1 MLVRQHFPRVAP
13 CTGAGMVTPMPVT
26 RRLWAPITF
35 VTIALAACKGTEP
48 FVPVATTLHVAPSS
62 LSFTS
67 LGATRQVVA
76 VVLDQRA
83 DTIKHPSVVW
93 SSDNSGVAT
102 VSAFGLVTAV
112 GNGSAHAVA
121 TTGGLSA
128 QVTVSV
134 AQAAAQLIKAGGD
147 GQTGV
152 VRATLPS
159 ALTLEVVDAGNRP
172 MTGVTVTFAVTLGGG
187 SLSNPSG
194 PTNGSGLTTIQWT
207 LGTTPGQQQLVQAS
221 LAGTSVSPATF
232 SATATA
238 GPPASATKLVGDSQ
252 TAATNNSV
260 STPPSVQVSDS
271 YGDHVPGVAVTFAAT
286 AGGGTVSGGAT
297 QTDGNGVATVG
308 RWTLGPGAGEN
319 TLTATVAGSGIT
331 GNPVTFTATAV
342 QPSAPASVSAGPGDG
357 QTGLTGYALNIAPAV
372 VVRDAASLPVPNVA
386 VTFAVASGGGSVT
399 GANAT
404 TGADG
409 VATVGSWT
417 VQLGT
422 NTLTATASGSGITGN
437 PVTLAATGVSAAY
450 HIDVRYL
457 TAVTPAQ
464 REAFDSAA
472 AQWERLIYGDVP
484 DELANF
490 PAGTCGPGSPAIN
503 DTIDDIIIYLRLD
516 SIDGPGKILGQ
527 AGPCLVRDPGFQ
539 PVAGAMHFD
548 AAESAGLGAA
558 GQLDGAVRHE
568 MGHVLGF
575 GTIWQLLSLVP
586 GAGGTDPHFVGAQAT
601 AAFDRNGGQPYSAGA
616 KVPVEN
622 CCGPATRDGH
632 WRETVFET
640 ELMTGFLDNG
650 VPNPL
655 SVITTASMGDLG
667 YVVNYAGSDPYTV
680 PIPAALRASS
690 AAPSIVLGAD
700 IVRLPILCDDAILRM
715 KLAVLLKW

>member
-1 MLVRQHFPRVAP
+1 
-13 CTGAGMVTPMPVT
+13 
-26 RRLWAPITF
+26 
-35 VTIALAACKGTEP
+35 
-48 FVPVATTLHVAPSS
+48 
-62 LSFTS
+62 
-67 LGATRQVVA
+67 
-76 VVLDQRA
+76 

-121 TTGGLSA
+121 AQGGLSA
-128 QVTVSV
+128 QVTVAA

-319 TLTATVAGSGIT
+319 TLTATVA
-331 GNPVTFTATAV
+331 
-342 QPSAPASVSAGPGDG
+342 
-357 QTGLTGYALNIAPAV
+357 
-372 VVRDAASLPVPNVA
+372 
-386 VTFAVASGGGSVT
+386 
-399 GANAT
+399 
-404 TGADG
+404 DG

-464 REAFDSAA
+464 REAFESAA

-484 DELANF
+484 DEFASF
-490 PAGTCGPGSPAIN
+490 PAGTCGPGTPVIN
-503 DTIDDIIIYLRLD
+503 ETIDDIIIFVRLD

-527 AGPCLVRDPGFQ
+527 AGPCLVRDQSFQ
-539 PVAGAMHFD
+539 PGVGVMHFD
-548 AAESAGLGAA
+548 TADVAGLLAA
-558 GQLDGAVRHE
+558 GQFDEVVCHA
-568 MGHVLGF
+568 MGHVRGF

-601 AAFDRNGGQPYSAGA
+601 AAFDRKIG
-616 KVPVEN
+616 
-622 CCGPATRDGH
+622 
-632 WRETVFET
+632 
-640 ELMTGFLDNG
+640 
-650 VPNPL
+650 
-655 SVITTASMGDLG
+655 
-667 YVVNYAGSDPYTV
+667 
-680 PIPAALRASS
+680 RAH
-690 AAPSIVLGAD
+690 V
-700 IVRLPILCDDAILRM
+700 
-715 KLAVLLKW
+715 

>member
-1 MLVRQHFPRVAP
+1 
-13 CTGAGMVTPMPVT
+13 MPVT
-26 RRLWAPITF
+26 RRLYAPITIAI
-35 VTIALAACKGTEP
+35 IALAACKGTEP
-48 FVPVATTLHVAPSS
+48 FVPVATSLHVAPSS
-62 LSFTS
+62 LSFIS
-67 LGATRQVVA
+67 LGATQQVVA

-83 DTIKHPSVVW
+83 DTIKHASVGW

-102 VSAFGLVTAV
+102 VSASGLVTAV

-121 TTGGLSA
+121 TSGGLSA

-134 AQAAAQLIKAGGD
+134 AQAAAQLIKASGD

-159 ALTLEVVDAGNRP
+159 ALALKVVDAANSP
-172 MTGVTVTFAVTLGGG
+172 MAGLIVTFAVTLGGG

-194 PTNGSGLTTIQWT
+194 PTDGSGLTTVQWT
-207 LGTTPGQQQLVQAS
+207 LGTTPGQLQQVQAS
-221 LAGTSVSPATF
+221 LAGTGVSPATF
-232 SATATA
+232 SAISTA
-238 GPPASATKLVGDSQ
+238 GPPASVTKLLGDSQ

-271 YGDHVPGVAVTFAAT
+271 YGDHVPGVTVTFAAT
-286 AGGGTVSGGAT
+286 AGGGTVAGGAT
-297 QTDGNGVATVG
+297 HTDANGVATVG
-308 RWTLGPGAGEN
+308 RWTLGPGAVEN
-319 TLTATVAGSGIT
+319 TLTATVAGSGIS

-342 QPSAPASVSAGPGDG
+342 QPGAPASVSAGPGDG

-372 VVRDAASLPVPNVA
+372 VVRDAASFPVPNVA

-399 GANAT
+399 GADAT
-404 TGADG
+404 TGFDG
-409 VATVGSWT
+409 VATAGGWT

-422 NTLTATASGSGITGN
+422 NTLIATASGSGITGN
-437 PVTLAATGVSAAY
+437 PVTLVATGVSAAY

-464 REAFDSAA
+464 RAAFDSAA

-484 DELANF
+484 DEFASF

-503 DTIDDIIIYLRLD
+503 ETIDDIIIYVRLD

-527 AGPCLVRDPGFQ
+527 AGPCLIRDPGFQ
-539 PVAGAMHFD
+539 PGVGVMRFDTADVAG
-548 AAESAGLGAA
+548 LLAA
-558 GQLDGAVRHE
+558 GQFDEVVRHE

-575 GTIWQLLSLVP
+575 GTIWQSLGVLS

-601 AAFDRNGGQPYSAGA
+601 AAFDHNGGQAYSAGA

-622 CCGPATRDGH
+622 CCGPGTRDFH
-632 WRETVFET
+632 WRETVFAT
-640 ELMTGFLDNG
+640 ELMTGFLNGG

-667 YVVNYAGSDPYTV
+667 YLVNYAGSDPYTV
-680 PIPAALRASS
+680 PNAAALRAQASL
-690 AAPSIVLGAD
+690 PQIELGD
-700 IVRLPILCDDAILRM
+700 DLLRLPILVVDRRGRVTRIIRP
-715 KLAVLLKW
+715 K

>member
-1 MLVRQHFPRVAP
+1 MLVRLHFPRVAP
-13 CTGAGMVTPMPVT
+13 CTGGGLVTPIPVA

-35 VTIALAACKGTEP
+35 VTIALAACKGSEP

-83 DTIKHPSVVW
+83 DTIKHASVVW

-102 VSAFGLVTAV
+102 VSASGLVTAV

-121 TTGGLSA
+121 TSGGLSA

-134 AQAAAQLIKAGGD
+134 AQAAAQLIKASGD

-159 ALTLEVVDAGNRP
+159 ALALEVVDAGNRR
-172 MTGVTVTFAVTLGGG
+172 MTGLTVRFPVRLGGG

-194 PTNGSGLTTIQWT
+194 RTDGSGLTTIQWT

-238 GPPASATKLVGDSQ
+238 GPPVSATKLVGDSQ

-271 YGDHVPGVAVTFAAT
+271 YGDHVPGVTVTFAAT
-286 AGGGTVSGGAT
+286 GGGGTVGGGAT
-297 QTDGNGVATVG
+297 QTDATGVATVG

-319 TLTATVAGSGIT
+319 TLTAPVGGSGIT
-331 GNPVTFTATAV
+331 GTRVPFTATGV

-357 QTGLTGYALNIAPAV
+357 QTGLMGYALNIAPAV

-404 TGADG
+404 TGVDG

-437 PVTLAATGVSAAY
+437 PVTLGATGVSAAY
-450 HIDVRYL
+450 HIDIRYL

-472 AQWERLIYGDVP
+472 AQWERLSYADVP
-484 DELANF
+484 DAFASF
-490 PAGTCGPGSPAIN
+490 PAGTWGPG
-503 DTIDDIIIYLRLD
+503 T
-516 SIDGPGKILGQ
+516 
-527 AGPCLVRDPGFQ
+527 
-539 PVAGAMHFD
+539 
-548 AAESAGLGAA
+548 
-558 GQLDGAVRHE
+558 
-568 MGHVLGF
+568 
-575 GTIWQLLSLVP
+575 P
-586 GAGGTDPHFVGAQAT
+586 GA
-601 AAFDRNGGQPYSAGA
+601 N
-616 KVPVEN
+616 
-622 CCGPATRDGH
+622 
-632 WRETVFET
+632 ETT
-640 ELMTGFLDNG
+640 
-650 VPNPL
+650 
-655 SVITTASMGDLG
+655 
-667 YVVNYAGSDPYTV
+667 
-680 PIPAALRASS
+680 RASGVV
-690 AAPSIVLGAD
+690 A
-700 IVRLPILCDDAILRM
+700 RLR
-715 KLAVLLKW
+715 

>member
-1 MLVRQHFPRVAP
+1 
-13 CTGAGMVTPMPVT
+13 MPVT
-26 RRLWAPITF
+26 RRLYAPITIAI
-35 VTIALAACKGTEP
+35 IALAACKGTEP
-48 FVPVATTLHVAPSS
+48 FVPVATSLHVAPSS

-67 LGATRQVVA
+67 LGATQQVVA

-83 DTIKHPSVVW
+83 DTIKHASVGW

-102 VSAFGLVTAV
+102 VSTFGLVTAV

-121 TTGGLSA
+121 TAGGLSA

-134 AQAAAQLIKAGGD
+134 AQAAAQLIKANGD

-159 ALTLEVVDAGNRP
+159 ALALKVVDAANSP
-172 MTGVTVTFAVTLGGG
+172 MAGLIVTFAVTLGGG

-194 PTNGSGLTTIQWT
+194 PTDGSGLTTVQWT
-207 LGTTPGQQQLVQAS
+207 LGTTPGQLQQVQAS
-221 LAGTSVSPATF
+221 LAGTSVAPATF

-238 GPPASATKLVGDSQ
+238 GPPASAAKLVGDSQ
-252 TAATNNSV
+252 TAATNNPV
-260 STPPSVQVSDS
+260 STLPSVQVSDS
-271 YGDHVPGVAVTFAAT
+271 YGDRAPGVAVTFAAT

-297 QTDGNGVATVG
+297 HTDANGVATVG

-319 TLTATVAGSGIT
+319 TLTATVAGSGIS

-342 QPSAPASVSAGPGDG
+342 QPGAPANVSAGPGDG

-372 VVRDAASLPVPNVA
+372 VVRDAASFPVPNVA
-386 VTFAVASGGGSVT
+386 VSFAVASGGGSVT

-404 TGADG
+404 TGLDG
-409 VATVGSWT
+409 VATAGGWT

-422 NTLTATASGSGITGN
+422 NTLTATASGGGITGN
-437 PVTLAATGVSAAY
+437 PVTLVATGVSAAY

-457 TAVTPAQ
+457 TAVTAAQ
-464 REAFDSAA
+464 RSAFDSAA
-472 AQWERLIYGDVP
+472 AQWQRLIYGDVP
-484 DELANF
+484 DALANF

-503 DTIDDIIIYLRLD
+503 ETIDDIIIFVRLD

-527 AGPCLVRDPGFQ
+527 AGPCLIRDPGFQ
-539 PVAGAMHFD
+539 PGVGVMRFDTADVAG
-548 AAESAGLGAA
+548 LLAA
-558 GQLDGAVRHE
+558 GKFDDVVRHE

-575 GTIWQLLSLVP
+575 GTTWQSLGVVS
-586 GAGGTDPHFVGAQAT
+586 GVGGTDPHFVGAQAT

-622 CCGPATRDGH
+622 CCGPGTRDQH
-632 WRETVFET
+632 WRETVFDT
-640 ELMTGFLDNG
+640 ELMTGFLNGG

-667 YVVNYAGSDPYTV
+667 YMVNYAASEPYTV
-680 PIPAALRASS
+680 ANVAGLRAQASL
-690 AAPSIVLGAD
+690 PLIELGDD
-700 IVRLPILCDDAILRM
+700 ILRLPILVVDRRGRVTRIIRP
-715 KLAVLLKW
+715 K

>member
-1 MLVRQHFPRVAP
+1 
-13 CTGAGMVTPMPVT
+13 MPVT
-26 RRLWAPITF
+26 RRLYAPITIAI
-35 VTIALAACKGTEP
+35 IALAACKGTEP
-48 FVPVATTLHVAPSS
+48 FVPVATSLHVAPSS

-67 LGATRQVVA
+67 LGATQQVVA

-83 DTIKHPSVVW
+83 DTIKHASVGW

-102 VSAFGLVTAV
+102 VSTFGLVTAV

-121 TTGGLSA
+121 TAGGLSA

-134 AQAAAQLIKAGGD
+134 AQAAAQLIKANGD

-159 ALTLEVVDAGNRP
+159 ALALRVVDAANSP
-172 MTGVTVTFAVTLGGG
+172 MAGLIVTFAVTLGGG

-194 PTNGSGLTTIQWT
+194 PTDGSGLTTVQWT
-207 LGTTPGQQQLVQAS
+207 LGTTPGQLQQVQAS
-221 LAGTSVSPATF
+221 LAGTSVAPATF

-238 GPPASATKLVGDSQ
+238 GPPASATKFVGDSQ
-252 TAATNNSV
+252 TAATNNPV
-260 STPPSVQVSDS
+260 STSPSVQVSDS
-271 YGDHVPGVAVTFAAT
+271 YGDRAPGVAVTFAAT

-297 QTDGNGVATVG
+297 HTDANGVATVG

-319 TLTATVAGSGIT
+319 TLTATVAGSGIS

-342 QPSAPASVSAGPGDG
+342 QPGAPASVSAGPGDG

-372 VVRDAASLPVPNVA
+372 VVRDAASFPVPNVA

-404 TGADG
+404 TGLDG
-409 VATVGSWT
+409 VATAGGWT

-422 NTLTATASGSGITGN
+422 NTLIATASGSGITGN
-437 PVTLAATGVSAAY
+437 PVTLVATGVSAAY

-464 REAFDSAA
+464 RAAFDSAA
-472 AQWERLIYGDVP
+472 AMWERLIYGDVP
-484 DELANF
+484 DAFASF
-490 PAGTCGPGSPAIN
+490 PAGTCGAGSPAIN
-503 DTIDDIIIYLRLD
+503 ETIDDIIIFVRLD

-527 AGPCLVRDPGFQ
+527 AGPCLIRDPGFQ
-539 PVAGAMHFD
+539 PGVGVMRFDTADVAG
-548 AAESAGLGAA
+548 LLAA
-558 GQLDGAVRHE
+558 GKFDDVVRHE

-575 GTIWQLLSLVP
+575 GTTWQSLGVVS
-586 GAGGTDPHFVGAQAT
+586 GVGGTDPHFVGAQAT

-622 CCGPATRDGH
+622 CCGPGTRDQH
-632 WRETVFET
+632 WRETVFDT
-640 ELMTGFLDNG
+640 ELMTGFLNGG

-667 YVVNYAGSDPYTV
+667 YMVNYAASEPYTV
-680 PIPAALRASS
+680 ANVAGLRAQASL
-690 AAPSIVLGAD
+690 PLIELGDD
-700 IVRLPILCDDAILRM
+700 ILRLPILVVDRRGRVTRIIRP
-715 KLAVLLKW
+715 K

>member
-1 MLVRQHFPRVAP
+1 MLVRLHFPRVAP

-35 VTIALAACKGTEP
+35 LTIALAACKGTEP

-102 VSAFGLVTAV
+102 VSASGLVTAV

-121 TTGGLSA
+121 TSGGLSA

-134 AQAAAQLIKAGGD
+134 QAAAQLIKA
-147 GQTGV
+147 
-152 VRATLPS
+152 A
-159 ALTLEVVDAGNRP
+159 
-172 MTGVTVTFAVTLGGG
+172 
-187 SLSNPSG
+187 
-194 PTNGSGLTTIQWT
+194 
-207 LGTTPGQQQLVQAS
+207 
-221 LAGTSVSPATF
+221 
-232 SATATA
+232 
-238 GPPASATKLVGDSQ
+238 
-252 TAATNNSV
+252 
-260 STPPSVQVSDS
+260 
-271 YGDHVPGVAVTFAAT
+271 
-286 AGGGTVSGGAT
+286 
-297 QTDGNGVATVG
+297 
-308 RWTLGPGAGEN
+308 
-319 TLTATVAGSGIT
+319 
-331 GNPVTFTATAV
+331 
-342 QPSAPASVSAGPGDG
+342 GDG

-372 VVRDAASLPVPNVA
+372 VVRDAASFPVPNVA

-404 TGADG
+404 TGSDG

-417 VQLGT
+417 VQLGV

-437 PVTLAATGVSAAY
+437 PVTLAATGASAAY

-464 REAFDSAA
+464 RQAFDGAA
-472 AQWERLIYGDVP
+472 AQWERLIYGDVS
-484 DELANF
+484 DEFASF
-490 PAGTCGPGSPAIN
+490 PAGTCGPGTPVIN
-503 DTIDDIIIYLRLD
+503 EIIDDIIIYVQLD

-527 AGPCLVRDPGFQ
+527 AGPCLVRDQSLQPG
-539 PVAGAMHFD
+539 VGVMHFD
-548 AAESAGLGAA
+548 TADVAGLLAA
-558 GQLDGAVRHE
+558 GQFDEVVRHE

-575 GTIWQLLSLVP
+575 GTIWQPLGLLP

-622 CCGPATRDGH
+622 CCGPGTRDGH
-632 WRETVFET
+632 WRETVFEA
-640 ELMTGFLDNG
+640 ELMTGFLDCG

-667 YVVNYAGSDPYTV
+667 YVVNYAASEPYTV
-680 PIPAALRASS
+680 ANVAGLRAQASFS
-690 AAPSIVLGAD
+690 QIELGDD
-700 IVRLPILCDDAILRM
+700 ILRLPILVVDRRGRVTRIIRP
-715 KLAVLLKW
+715 K

>member
-1 MLVRQHFPRVAP
+1 
-13 CTGAGMVTPMPVT
+13 
-26 RRLWAPITF
+26 
-35 VTIALAACKGTEP
+35 
-48 FVPVATTLHVAPSS
+48 
-62 LSFTS
+62 
-67 LGATRQVVA
+67 
-76 VVLDQRA
+76 A

-159 ALTLEVVDAGNRP
+159 
-172 MTGVTVTFAVTLGGG
+172 
-187 SLSNPSG
+187 
-194 PTNGSGLTTIQWT
+194 
-207 LGTTPGQQQLVQAS
+207 
-221 LAGTSVSPATF
+221 
-232 SATATA
+232 
-238 GPPASATKLVGDSQ
+238 
-252 TAATNNSV
+252 
-260 STPPSVQVSDS
+260 
-271 YGDHVPGVAVTFAAT
+271 AVTFAAT

-417 VQLGT
+417 VQLGV

-464 REAFDSAA
+464 LQAFESAA
-472 AQWERLIYGDVP
+472 AQRQR
-484 DELANF
+484 A
-490 PAGTCGPGSPAIN
+490 
-503 DTIDDIIIYLRLD
+503 
-516 SIDGPGKILGQ
+516 
-527 AGPCLVRDPGFQ
+527 
-539 PVAGAMHFD
+539 
-548 AAESAGLGAA
+548 
-558 GQLDGAVRHE
+558 LDG
-568 MGHVLGF
+568 
-575 GTIWQLLSLVP
+575 
-586 GAGGTDPHFVGAQAT
+586 GGP
-601 AAFDRNGGQPYSAGA
+601 
-616 KVPVEN
+616 
-622 CCGPATRDGH
+622 
-632 WRETVFET
+632 
-640 ELMTGFLDNG
+640 
-650 VPNPL
+650 
-655 SVITTASMGDLG
+655 
-667 YVVNYAGSDPYTV
+667 
-680 PIPAALRASS
+680 
-690 AAPSIVLGAD
+690 
-700 IVRLPILCDDAILRM
+700 
-715 KLAVLLKW
+715 

>member
-1 MLVRQHFPRVAP
+1 MLVRLHFPRVAP

-121 TTGGLSA
+121 TSGGVSA

-134 AQAAAQLIKAGGD
+134 AQAAAQLIKASGD

-159 ALTLEVVDAGNRP
+159 ALALEVVDAGNRR
-172 MTGVTVTFAVTLGGG
+172 MTGLTVRFPVRLGGG

-194 PTNGSGLTTIQWT
+194 RTDGSGLTTIQWT

-221 LAGTSVSPATF
+221 LGGPSVPPATF
-232 SATATA
+232 SATAAA
-238 GPPASATKLVGDSQ
+238 GPPVSATKLVGDSQ

-271 YGDHVPGVAVTFAAT
+271 YGDHVPGVTVTFAAT

-297 QTDGNGVATVG
+297 QTDANGVATVG

-342 QPSAPASVSAGPGDG
+342 QPSGPASGSAGPRGGPEGALGD
-357 QTGLTGYALNIAPAV
+357 APKNRA
-372 VVRDAASLPVPNVA
+372 R
-386 VTFAVASGGGSVT
+386 GGG
-399 GANAT
+399 
-404 TGADG
+404 
-409 VATVGSWT
+409 
-417 VQLGT
+417 
-422 NTLTATASGSGITGN
+422 
-437 PVTLAATGVSAAY
+437 
-450 HIDVRYL
+450 
-457 TAVTPAQ
+457 
-464 REAFDSAA
+464 
-472 AQWERLIYGDVP
+472 
-484 DELANF
+484 
-490 PAGTCGPGSPAIN
+490 
-503 DTIDDIIIYLRLD
+503 
-516 SIDGPGKILGQ
+516 
-527 AGPCLVRDPGFQ
+527 
-539 PVAGAMHFD
+539 AGA
-548 AAESAGLGAA
+548 A
-558 GQLDGAVRHE
+558 R
-568 MGHVLGF
+568 
-575 GTIWQLLSLVP
+575 
-586 GAGGTDPHFVGAQAT
+586 
-601 AAFDRNGGQPYSAGA
+601 R
-616 KVPVEN
+616 
-622 CCGPATRDGH
+622 
-632 WRETVFET
+632 
-640 ELMTGFLDNG
+640 
-650 VPNPL
+650 
-655 SVITTASMGDLG
+655 
-667 YVVNYAGSDPYTV
+667 
-680 PIPAALRASS
+680 
-690 AAPSIVLGAD
+690 
-700 IVRLPILCDDAILRM
+700 
-715 KLAVLLKW
+715 

>member
-1 MLVRQHFPRVAP
+1 M
-13 CTGAGMVTPMPVT
+13 TVTH
-26 RRLWAPITF
+26 RLCAAITF

-48 FVPVATTLHVAPSS
+48 FVPVASSLHVEPST
-62 LSFTS
+62 LSFNS
-67 LGATRQVVA
+67 LGATRQLVA

-83 DTIKHPSVVW
+83 DTIKHPSVSW
-93 SSDNSGVAT
+93 SSDDGGVAT
-102 VSAFGLVTAV
+102 VSASGLVTAV

-121 TTGGLSA
+121 TSGGLSA

-134 AQAAAQLIKAGGD
+134 AQAAAQLIKARGD

-159 ALTLEVVDAGNRP
+159 ALALEVVDAGNRP

-194 PTNGSGLTTIQWT
+194 PTDGSGLTTIEWT
-207 LGTTPGQQQLVQAS
+207 LGTTPGQPQLVQAT

-232 SATATA
+232 SATAIA
-238 GPPASATKLVGDSQ
+238 GPPASVSKLVGDGQ
-252 TAATNNSV
+252 TAATNNPV
-260 STPPSVQVSDS
+260 STPPAVQVSDS

-297 QTDGNGVATVG
+297 HTDANGVATVG
-308 RWTLGPGAGEN
+308 RWTLGSGAGEN
-319 TLTATVAGSGIT
+319 RLTATVAGSGIT

-342 QPSAPASVSAGPGDG
+342 QPSAPATVSAGPGDG

-372 VVRDAASLPVPNVA
+372 VVRDAASFPVPNVA

-422 NTLTATASGSGITGN
+422 NTLVATVSGSGITGN
-437 PVTLAATGVSAAY
+437 PVTLVATGVSAAY

-464 REAFDSAA
+464 RTAFDSAA

-484 DELANF
+484 DEFASF
-490 PAGTCGPGSPAIN
+490 PAGTCGPGSPVIN
-503 DTIDDIIIYLRLD
+503 ETIDDIIIYVRLD

-527 AGPCLVRDPGFQ
+527 AGPCLIRDPGFQ
-539 PVAGAMHFD
+539 PGVGVMHFD
-548 AAESAGLGAA
+548 TADVAGLLAA
-558 GQLDGAVRHE
+558 GKFDDVVRHE

-575 GTIWQLLSLVP
+575 GTVWESLGVLS
-586 GAGGTDPHFVGAQAT
+586 GGGGTDPHFVGAQAT
-601 AAFDRNGGQPYSAGA
+601 AAFDHNGGQPYSAGA

-622 CCGPATRDGH
+622 CCGSGTRDSH
-632 WRETVFET
+632 WRETVFAT
-640 ELMTGFLDNG
+640 ELMTGFLNGG

-655 SVITTASMGDLG
+655 SVITTAAMGDLG
-667 YVVNYAGSDPYTV
+667 YVVNYAASEPYTV
-680 PIPAALRASS
+680 ANVAGLRAQASL
-690 AAPSIVLGAD
+690 PQIDLGDD
-700 IVRLPILCDDAILRM
+700 ILRLPILVVDRRGRVTRIIRP
-715 KLAVLLKW
+715 K

>member
-112 GNGSAHAVA
+112 GNGSAHAIA

-159 ALTLEVVDAGNRP
+159 ALALEVVDAGNRP
-172 MTGVTVTFAVTLGGG
+172 MAGVTVTFAVTLGGG

-194 PTNGSGLTTIQWT
+194 PTDGSGLTTIQWT
-207 LGTTPGQQQLVQAS
+207 LGTTPGQLQLVQAS

-238 GPPASATKLVGDSQ
+238 GPPASVTKLGGDGQ
-252 TAATNNSV
+252 TAATNNPV

-271 YGDHVPGVAVTFAAT
+271 YGDHVPGVTVTFAAT
-286 AGGGTVSGGAT
+286 GGGGTVSGGAT
-297 QTDGNGVATVG
+297 QTDANGVATVG
-308 RWTLGPGAGEN
+308 RWTLGAGTGQN

-331 GNPVTFTATAV
+331 GNPVT
-342 QPSAPASVSAGPGDG
+342 
-357 QTGLTGYALNIAPAV
+357 
-372 VVRDAASLPVPNVA
+372 
-386 VTFAVASGGGSVT
+386 
-399 GANAT
+399 
-404 TGADG
+404 
-409 VATVGSWT
+409 
-417 VQLGT
+417 LG
-422 NTLTATASGSGITGN
+422 
-437 PVTLAATGVSAAY
+437 ATGVSAAY
-450 HIDVRYL
+450 HIDIRYL

-484 DELANF
+484 DAFASF
-490 PAGTCGPGSPAIN
+490 PAGTCGPGTPVIN
-503 DTIDDIIIYLRLD
+503 ETIDDIIIFVRLD
-516 SIDGPGKILGQ
+516 SIDGPGNTFGQ

-539 PVAGAMHFD
+539 PGVGVMRFDTADVAG
-548 AAESAGLGAA
+548 LLAA
-558 GQLDGAVRHE
+558 GKFDEVVRHE

-575 GTIWQLLSLVP
+575 GTIWQSLGLVP
-586 GAGGTDPHFVGAQAT
+586 GAEGTDPHF
-601 AAFDRNGGQPYSAGA
+601 
-616 KVPVEN
+616 
-622 CCGPATRDGH
+622 
-632 WRETVFET
+632 
-640 ELMTGFLDNG
+640 
-650 VPNPL
+650 
-655 SVITTASMGDLG
+655 
-667 YVVNYAGSDPYTV
+667 
-680 PIPAALRASS
+680 
-690 AAPSIVLGAD
+690 LGAS
-700 IVRLPILCDDAILRM
+700 
-715 KLAVLLKW
+715 

>member
-35 VTIALAACKGTEP
+35 VTIALAAGKGTVP

-76 VVLDQRA
+76 DVLDQRA

-93 SSDNSGVAT
+93 SSDNGGVAT
-102 VSAFGLVTAV
+102 VSASGLVTAV
-112 GNGSAHAVA
+112 GNGSAHAIA

-159 ALTLEVVDAGNRP
+159 ALALEVVDAGNRP
-172 MTGVTVTFAVTLGGG
+172 MAGVTVTFAVTLGGG

-194 PTNGSGLTTIQWT
+194 PTDGSGLTTIHWT
-207 LGTTPGQQQLVQAS
+207 LGTTPGQAQLVQAS

-238 GPPASATKLVGDSQ
+238 GPPASVTKLGGDGQ
-252 TAATNNSV
+252 TAATNNPV

-271 YGDHVPGVAVTFAAT
+271 YGDHVPGVTVTFAAT

-297 QTDGNGVATVG
+297 RT
-308 RWTLGPGAGEN
+308 
-319 TLTATVAGSGIT
+319 
-331 GNPVTFTATAV
+331 
-342 QPSAPASVSAGPGDG
+342 
-357 QTGLTGYALNIAPAV
+357 
-372 VVRDAASLPVPNVA
+372 
-386 VTFAVASGGGSVT
+386 
-399 GANAT
+399 
-404 TGADG
+404 
-409 VATVGSWT
+409 
-417 VQLGT
+417 
-422 NTLTATASGSGITGN
+422 
-437 PVTLAATGVSAAY
+437 SAAY

-464 REAFDSAA
+464 RQAFDGAA
-472 AQWERLIYGDVP
+472 AQWERLIYGDVS
-484 DELANF
+484 DEFASF
-490 PAGTCGPGSPAIN
+490 PAGTCGPGTPVIN
-503 DTIDDIIIYLRLD
+503 EIIDDIIIYVQLD

-527 AGPCLVRDPGFQ
+527 AGPCLVRDQSLQPG
-539 PVAGAMHFD
+539 VGVMHFD
-548 AAESAGLGAA
+548 TADVAGLLAA
-558 GQLDGAVRHE
+558 GQFDEVVRHE

-575 GTIWQLLSLVP
+575 GTIWQPLGLLP

-640 ELMTGFLDNG
+640 ELMTGFLDGG

-667 YVVNYAGSDPYTV
+667 YVVNYAASEPYTV
-680 PIPAALRASS
+680 ANVAGLRAQASFS
-690 AAPSIVLGAD
+690 QIELGDD
-700 IVRLPILCDDAILRM
+700 ILRLPILVVDRRGRVTRIIRP
-715 KLAVLLKW
+715 K

>member
-1 MLVRQHFPRVAP
+1 
-13 CTGAGMVTPMPVT
+13 MPVT
-26 RRLWAPITF
+26 RRLYAPITIAI
-35 VTIALAACKGTEP
+35 IALAACKGTEP
-48 FVPVATTLHVAPSS
+48 FVPVATSLHVAPSS

-67 LGATRQVVA
+67 LGATQQVVA

-83 DTIKHPSVVW
+83 DTIKHASVGW

-102 VSAFGLVTAV
+102 VSTFGLVTAV

-121 TTGGLSA
+121 TAGGLSA

-134 AQAAAQLIKAGGD
+134 AQAAAQLIKANGD

-159 ALTLEVVDAGNRP
+159 ALALKVVDAANSP
-172 MTGVTVTFAVTLGGG
+172 MAGLIVTFAVTLGGG

-194 PTNGSGLTTIQWT
+194 PTDGSGLTTVQWT
-207 LGTTPGQQQLVQAS
+207 LGTTPGQLQQVQAS
-221 LAGTSVSPATF
+221 LAGTSVAPATF

-238 GPPASATKLVGDSQ
+238 GPPASAAKLVGDSQ
-252 TAATNNSV
+252 TAATNNPV
-260 STPPSVQVSDS
+260 STLPSVQVSDS
-271 YGDHVPGVAVTFAAT
+271 YGDRAPGVAVTFAAT

-297 QTDGNGVATVG
+297 HTDANGVATVG

-319 TLTATVAGSGIT
+319 TLTATVAGSGIS

-342 QPSAPASVSAGPGDG
+342 QPGAPANVSAGPGDG

-372 VVRDAASLPVPNVA
+372 VVRDAASFPVPNVA
-386 VTFAVASGGGSVT
+386 VSFAVASGGGSVT

-404 TGADG
+404 TGLDG
-409 VATVGSWT
+409 VATAGGWT

-422 NTLTATASGSGITGN
+422 NTLTATASGGGITGN
-437 PVTLAATGVSAAY
+437 PVTLVATGVSAAY

-457 TAVTPAQ
+457 TAVTAAQ
-464 REAFDSAA
+464 RSAFDSAA
-472 AQWERLIYGDVP
+472 AQWQRLIYGDVP
-484 DELANF
+484 DALANV

-503 DTIDDIIIYLRLD
+503 ETIDDIIIFVRLD

-527 AGPCLVRDPGFQ
+527 AGPCLIRDPGFQ
-539 PVAGAMHFD
+539 PGVGVMRFDTADVAG
-548 AAESAGLGAA
+548 LLAA
-558 GQLDGAVRHE
+558 GKFDDVVRHE

-575 GTIWQLLSLVP
+575 GTTWQSLGVVS
-586 GAGGTDPHFVGAQAT
+586 GVGGTDPHFVGAQAT

-622 CCGPATRDGH
+622 CCGPGTRDQH
-632 WRETVFET
+632 WRETVFDT
-640 ELMTGFLDNG
+640 ELMTGFLNGG

-667 YVVNYAGSDPYTV
+667 YMVNYAASEPYTV
-680 PIPAALRASS
+680 ANVAGLRAQASL
-690 AAPSIVLGAD
+690 PLIELGDD
-700 IVRLPILCDDAILRM
+700 ILRLPILVVDRRGRVTRIIRP
-715 KLAVLLKW
+715 K

>member
-1 MLVRQHFPRVAP
+1 
-13 CTGAGMVTPMPVT
+13 MPVT
-26 RRLWAPITF
+26 RRLYAPITIAI
-35 VTIALAACKGTEP
+35 IALAACKGTEP
-48 FVPVATTLHVAPSS
+48 FVPVATSLHVAPSS

-67 LGATRQVVA
+67 LGATQQVVA

-83 DTIKHPSVVW
+83 DTIKHASVGW

-102 VSAFGLVTAV
+102 VSTFGLVTAV

-121 TTGGLSA
+121 TAGGLSA

-134 AQAAAQLIKAGGD
+134 AQAAAQLIKANGD

-159 ALTLEVVDAGNRP
+159 ALALKVVDAANSP
-172 MTGVTVTFAVTLGGG
+172 MPGLIVTFAVTLGGG

-194 PTNGSGLTTIQWT
+194 PTDGSGLTTVQWT
-207 LGTTPGQQQLVQAS
+207 LGTTPGQLQQVQAS
-221 LAGTSVSPATF
+221 LAGTSVAPATF

-238 GPPASATKLVGDSQ
+238 GPPASVNKFVGDSQ
-252 TAATNNSV
+252 TAATNNPV
-260 STPPSVQVSDS
+260 STSPSVQVSDS
-271 YGDHVPGVAVTFAAT
+271 YGDRAPGVAVTFAAT
-286 AGGGTVSGGAT
+286 AGGGTISGGAT
-297 QTDGNGVATVG
+297 HTDANGVATVG

-319 TLTATVAGSGIT
+319 TLTATVAGSGIS
-331 GNPVTFTATAV
+331 GNPVTFAANAV
-342 QPSAPASVSAGPGDG
+342 QTGAPASVSAGPGDG

-372 VVRDAASLPVPNVA
+372 VVRDAASFPVPNVP

-399 GANAT
+399 AANAT
-404 TGADG
+404 TGLDG
-409 VATVGSWT
+409 VATAGGWT

-437 PVTLAATGVSAAY
+437 PVTLVATGVSAAY

-464 REAFDSAA
+464 RAAFDSAA
-472 AQWERLIYGDVP
+472 AMWERLIYGDVP
-484 DELANF
+484 DALANF

-503 DTIDDIIIYLRLD
+503 ETIDDIIIFVRLD

-527 AGPCLVRDPGFQ
+527 AGPCLIRDPGFQ
-539 PVAGAMHFD
+539 PGVGVMRFDTADVAG
-548 AAESAGLGAA
+548 LLAA
-558 GQLDGAVRHE
+558 GTFDDVVRHE

-575 GTIWQLLSLVP
+575 GTTWQSLGVVS
-586 GAGGTDPHFVGAQAT
+586 GVGGTDPHFVGAQAT

-622 CCGPATRDGH
+622 CCGPGTRDQH
-632 WRETVFET
+632 WRETVFDT
-640 ELMTGFLDNG
+640 ELMTGFLNEG

-667 YVVNYAGSDPYTV
+667 YMVNYAASEPYTV
-680 PIPAALRASS
+680 ANVAGLRAQASL
-690 AAPSIVLGAD
+690 PQIELGDD
-700 IVRLPILCDDAILRM
+700 ILRLPILVVDRRGRVTRIIRP
-715 KLAVLLKW
+715 K